1 MGIACSAFAS
11 AQDRRES
18 PERIQKLI
26 EVSIEGSQVVRPQAA
41 ERLLKMGDKARPLVL
56 AHLAQ
61 ALSNDDE
68 AVPFEGW
75 FDLGA
80 DFLLMAARMTHDP
93 AQGEGDPSVE
103 NLRARL
109 WAAVEQPYFPWRPQI
124 LEGLGTPP
132 RAGEVERFGTYLDAP
147 LASVR
152 IASLA
157 GLRQGDPAL
166 WLPKVRA
173 RMLRETDD
181 RVLRALAD
189 TAIELGDPSAAWVLI
204 DQLAADESFFDQ
216 PMGHVARLDATR
228 LLRLRFPTAPIFN
241 PNLDP
246 NSAEA
251 RAAREEQVQFYQE
264 HLGERPQATP
274 ARQSS
279 LARQGQVL
287 FGVELRSCRAGEHF
301 LRWTDRDQLWI
312 GRLDPAV
319 VRLPEGT
326 VARLLAAASTAG
338 EAMGKQYLTGQVG
351 CDLETYY
358 LPVEG
363 KDKPQRFLV
372 TKGPKPVEGL
382 RPAALNRWIEAW
394 LPSLPA
400 PIGEASSEASDER
413 LVAPL
418 QDAGR
423 ALFHIGGAYE
433 GSEAYR

>member
-1 MGIACSAFAS
+1 MGIACSPVAS

-56 AHLAQ
+56 AHLEQ
-61 ALSNDDE
+61 ALSKDE

-80 DFLLMAARMTHDP
+80 DFLLMAARMTYDP
-93 AQGEGDPSVE
+93 AQGEGAPAVE
-103 NLRARL
+103 DLRARL

-132 RAGEVERFGTYLDAP
+132 RTAEIERFGAYLDAP

-173 RMLRETDD
+173 RMQRETDD

-189 TAIELGDPSAAWVLI
+189 TAIELGDTSAAWVLL

-228 LLRLRFPTAPIFN
+228 LLRLRFPAAPIFN

-246 NSAEA
+246 NSDEA
-251 RAAREEQVQFYQE
+251 RAARAEQIQFYQAL
-264 HLGERPQATP
+264 LGERPQGKTTRKP
-274 ARQSS
+274 AHGRS
-279 LARQGQVL
+279 GEVL

-301 LRWTDRDQLWI
+301 LRWTDQDQLWI

-382 RPAALNRWIEAW
+382 RPEALNRWIEAW

-400 PIGEASSEASDER
+400 PSGEASDER

-433 GSEAYR
+433 GSEAFR